1 MVKGVGT
8 ERRERFGIVT
18 DFRSIGVVAS
28 GGVGGGVS
36 GASLGRPGAV
46 TGLEP
51 EFFVVVFGGVVG
63 RVDEVAGEIYF
74 PLKKARSQRFD
85 YFLLRMVLTEMLVQL
100 VLRIES
106 FLALLANRVLADS

>member
-18 DFRSIGVVAS
+18 DFRSIIGVVAS
-28 GGVGGGVS
+28 DGLGGGVC

-51 EFFVVVFGGVVG
+51 DFFVVVFGGVVG
-63 RVDEVAGEIYF
+63 RVDEVAGEILF
-74 PLKKARSQRFD
+74 PSLLKRGLSA
-85 YFLLRMVLTEMLVQL
+85 LTT
-100 VLRIES
+100 
-106 FLALLANRVLADS
+106 FFFAWC